1 MVIIGGHSSLLDRCK
16 MAEAP
21 PAALAKLAVL
31 ATARVDPRLPAP
43 RVAPRLAGDAGAAP
57 GQGLALR
64 LRIPLAAILA
74 IIGAFAL
81 GEAEARQ
88 FDGVGHRD
96 VELFVHGAVARPA
109 IGHRSAS
116 PPGSSRASAGSIG
129 SGFFPYPG
137 IDYTVPTLR
146 LPTPDPTRPRPP
158 PRARDGHRR

>member
-31 ATARVDPRLPAP
+31 ATAAVDPRLPAP
-43 RVAPRLAGDAGAAP
+43 RVARRLAGDAGAAA
-57 GQGLALR
+57 GQGLAPR
-64 LRIPLAAILA
+64 LRNPLAAILA

-88 FDGVGHRD
+88 FDGVGHRVVD
-96 VELFVHGAVARPA
+96 LFLHGAVARPA

-116 PPGSSRASAGSIG
+116 PDRTSVVSGTSDSLRVDPGGGR
-129 SGFFPYPG
+129 
-137 IDYTVPTLR
+137 
-146 LPTPDPTRPRPP
+146 
-158 PRARDGHRR
+158 